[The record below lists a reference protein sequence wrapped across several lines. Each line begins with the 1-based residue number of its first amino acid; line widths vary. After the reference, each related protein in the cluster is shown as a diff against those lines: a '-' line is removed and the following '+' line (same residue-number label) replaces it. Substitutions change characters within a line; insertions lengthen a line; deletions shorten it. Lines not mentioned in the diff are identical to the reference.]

1 MTSRQLG
8 INTYSYIW
16 SMTAVDCV
24 RHLTGMG
31 FRHFELMINPP
42 HLSLDES
49 PAARRELKSVM
60 DGAGAKATALNMPSL
75 DHNLASP
82 VARVRDASI
91 AMFNDAIDLA
101 ADLGAEWLVTVP
113 GRMNPLFPPPT
124 TERLKWITDSV
135 AALIPRAKARGVG
148 LAIENVPFSSFP
160 DAKSLGDFVRG
171 FKSPT
176 VGVCYDAANAHF
188 IGESP
193 GRGIAMLADQLR
205 VMHVS
210 DTNRDAWR
218 HDRVGLGSVPF
229 GEVAEALNA
238 IKFDGA
244 CTMEIIDA
252 DADDAIRESHRALAN
267 LGFTQQESVA

>member
-1 MTSRQLG
+1 MMLQQLG

-16 SMTAVDCV
+16 SMRAADCV
-24 RHLTGMG
+24 RHLAGMG

-49 PAARRELKSVM
+49 PAARRELQAVM
-60 DGAGAKATALNMPSL
+60 DETGAKATALNMPSL

-82 VARVRDASI
+82 VPRVREASI

-101 ADLGAEWLVTVP
+101 ADLGSKWLVVVP
-113 GRMNPLFPPPT
+113 GRMNPLFPPPKA
-124 TERLKWITDSV
+124 ERLKWIADSV
-135 AALIPRAKARGVG
+135 AALVPRAEARGVG
-148 LAIENVPFSSFP
+148 LAVENVPFSSFP

-176 VGVCYDAANAHF
+176 VGACYDAANAHF

-193 GRGIAMLADQLR
+193 GQGIAMLADVLR

-210 DTNRDAWR
+210 DTHRDVWR

-229 GEVAEALNA
+229 SEVAQALNA
-238 IKFDGA
+238 INFDGA

-252 DADDAIRESHRALAN
+252 DADAAIRQSYRALTK
-267 LGFTQQESVA
+267 LGFTEQGSV

>member
-16 SMTAVDCV
+16 SMTAVECV

-49 PAARRELKSVM
+49 PANRRELKVVM
-60 DGAGAKATALNMPSL
+60 NGAGAEATALNMPSL

-82 VARVRDASI
+82 VTRVREASI

-113 GRMNPLFPPPT
+113 GRMNPLFPPPAA
-124 TERLKWITDSV
+124 ERLKWIADSV
-135 AALIPRAKARGVG
+135 AALIPRAEARGVG

-193 GRGIAMLADQLR
+193 GQGIAMLADLLR

-210 DTNRDAWR
+210 DTNRDVWR
-218 HDRVGLGSVPF
+218 HDRVGLGSAPF
-229 GEVAEALNA
+229 GEVAQALNA
-238 IKFDGA
+238 IDFDGA
-244 CTMEIIDA
+244 YTMEIIDS
-252 DADDAIRESHRALAN
+252 DADDAIRESHRALAK
-267 LGFTQQESVA
+267 LGFVEQESVA

>member
-16 SMTAVDCV
+16 SMTAVECV

-49 PAARRELKSVM
+49 PANRRELKVVM
-60 DGAGAKATALNMPSL
+60 NGAGAEATALNMPSL

-82 VARVRDASI
+82 VARVRETSI

-124 TERLKWITDSV
+124 AERLKWIADSV
-135 AALIPRAKARGVG
+135 AALIPRAEARGVG

-176 VGVCYDAANAHF
+176 VAVCYDAANAHF

-193 GRGIAMLADQLR
+193 GQGIAMLADLLR

-210 DTNRDAWR
+210 DTNRDVWR

-229 GEVAEALNA
+229 REVAQALNA
-238 IKFDGA
+238 IDFDRA
-244 CTMEIIDA
+244 YTMEIIDA
-252 DADDAIRESHRALAN
+252 DADDAIRESHRALAK
-267 LGFTQQESVA
+267 LGFVEQESLA